1 MRKIAANYILPVSS
15 PPLRNGVVVV
25 DDDGSILE
33 IIDTGGK
40 LRESSKLEFYKGT
53 ITPGFVLPC
62 YRFAGLENTF
72 TESTFRDFDLLLIQH
87 GIKGIGIIEKRDGHF
102 AKKKESPVTYHTILE
117 LCPEPDQEEFE
128 VYQQGITTISE
139 GWNEFSQACSISC
152 CTSSLMETD
161 MAEYI
166 LQFAARHQ
174 LVFPLENSDIWLL
187 PEQLVRLKQLM
198 ERMSE
203 EPPEGLRMNTHLV
216 LIHEHSDLP
225 APAHQ
230 DLEEVMNTYHFIKPK
245 QNLNMLEAMLAL
257 QELSPEDS
265 LLDVIPTYTLKA
277 AEALFEDNNLG
288 SIDPGKKPGLNLLSD
303 LEPGTFR
310 LTEKSTLKV
319 LI

>member
-1 MRKIAANYILPVSS
+1 
-15 PPLRNGVVVV
+15 
-25 DDDGSILE
+25 
-33 IIDTGGK
+33 
-40 LRESSKLEFYKGT
+40 
-53 ITPGFVLPC
+53 
-62 YRFAGLENTF
+62 
-72 TESTFRDFDLLLIQH
+72 
-87 GIKGIGIIEKRDGHF
+87 
-102 AKKKESPVTYHTILE
+102 
-117 LCPEPDQEEFE
+117 
-128 VYQQGITTISE
+128 
-139 GWNEFSQACSISC
+139 
-152 CTSSLMETD
+152 
-161 MAEYI
+161 
-166 LQFAARHQ
+166 
-174 LVFPLENSDIWLL
+174 
-187 PEQLVRLKQLM
+187 
-198 ERMSE
+198 
-203 EPPEGLRMNTHLV
+203 MNTHLV